1 MNYAS
6 LNSAV
11 QTLFSQSAWTNKNVT
26 IYPDN
31 YQGKIS
37 KKDEYGRLNILP
49 TNSENATFGGGK
61 GWSGTVI
68 VSLYVKA
75 GEGQSRLM
83 VLGDHL
89 DDILQNKVL
98 SNGLELGTSYINVLG
113 LDTANTSL
121 YSGKYII
128 PFKSYGE

>member
-6 LNSAV
+6 LSSSI
-11 QTLFSQSAWTNKNVT
+11 QTLFSQSAWTSKNIN

-31 YQGKIS
+31 YQGKIAT
-37 KKDEYGRLNILP
+37 KDEYGRINILP
-49 TNSENATFGGGK
+49 TSSRNAIFGGGK
-61 GWSGTVI
+61 GYDGTVI

-98 SNGLELGTSYINVLG
+98 TNGLELGTSYINVLG

-121 YSGKYII
+121 YSGQYII